1 MLLTGTI
8 LNALGILIG
17 GLLGLTMSRQFT
29 QSTQLA
35 IRGVMGMFTVFIGL
49 RITWFSL
56 DHDNVARA
64 FKQMVI
70 VVLAL
75 MAGKALGRLIGI
87 QRTLNRMG
95 HHAGER
101 FAQAKPDDPN
111 RTSDGFTIC
120 ALLFCAGPLGPL
132 GAVQEGL
139 TGNWGPLAVKMVM
152 DGLAAMGFVC
162 VFGWGVV
169 LAALPVFA
177 WQGTM
182 TLLAARAAP
191 WLEARHLL
199 DSVNATE
206 GLLIFCVAMVVLE
219 LKRFDLADYLPSLAM
234 APLIAWIW
242 G

>member
-1 MLLTGTI
+1 MLLTGTL

-17 GLLGLTMSRQFT
+17 GLMGLTLGRQFT

-35 IRGVMGMFTVFIGL
+35 LRGFMGMFTVYIRL
-49 RITWFSL
+49 RMTWMSL
-56 DHDNVARA
+56 DHDNVAHA
-64 FKQMVI
+64 VKQLVI

-75 MAGKALGRLIGI
+75 TAGKALGRLFRI
-87 QRTLNRMG
+87 QSTLNRLG

-111 RTSDGFTIC
+111 HMSDGFTIC
-120 ALLFCAGPLGPL
+120 TLLFCAGPLGPL
-132 GAVQEGL
+132 GAIQEGL
-139 TGNWGPLAVKMVM
+139 TGDWQPLAVKMVM

-182 TLLAARAAP
+182 TLLAARIAP
-191 WLEARHLL
+191 WLEAQHLL
-199 DSVNATE
+199 DPVNATA
-206 GLLIFCVAMVVLE
+206 GLLIFCVALVVLE
-219 LKRFDLADYLPSLAM
+219 LKRFDLADYLPSLAV

-242 G
+242 S